1 MVVVGN
7 VTVESIADWVPE
19 PGGVVSWRPSPA
31 ALAEA
36 REAPMDP
43 VPASYIQAL
52 HLRNFCAYA
61 ARGLRMSRLLITA
74 WNIPGQCDIRD
85 MTYVINAHIRRHNTY
100 HSWFELPDGEQ
111 VLRRTI
117 REPARIALLPT
128 KHGEMTS
135 AECQIQAAATPDP
148 TQWDCF
154 RFMIIQRADHF
165 TFCLSVDHVYIDAM
179 LMGVLF
185 AEIHTMYA
193 ALAGSKPPIR
203 LGEAGSYHDYCARQ
217 HQFTSALTLDSPQ
230 VRAWIEFAEHNA
242 GSLPDC
248 QLPLGDVSA
257 PSMIMSQQL
266 LDAQQ
271 TAAFESACVA
281 AGVRFCGG
289 VFACAALAEYEL
301 IGAETYYGIVPVD
314 TRVGA
319 TDFITTGWFIGFV
332 PISVSV
338 DPASF
343 AYTARSAQASFDS
356 GRQLAQVPF
365 DRVLELAPWLRTP
378 QQGSPLLF
386 HLDAGVPPFSAV
398 TNSHLEGLGA
408 RVWYDGGT
416 ATQLD
421 IRVNRFEKETHVMV
435 LLPNNPVA
443 RESVTRYME
452 TLKSVYVSVA
462 ESRGQ
467 AMALSRITRK

>member
-19 PGGVVSWRPSPA
+19 PGRVVSWSPSPA

-36 REAPMDP
+36 RDAPIDP
-43 VPASYIQAL
+43 VPASYIQTL
-52 HLRNFCAYA
+52 HLRNSCAYA

-85 MTYVINAHIRRHNTY
+85 MTYVINAHIRRHDTY
-100 HSWFELPDGEQ
+100 HSWFELSDGER
-111 VLRRTI
+111 VVRRTI
-117 REPARIALLPT
+117 REPGRIALLPNR
-128 KHGEMTS
+128 HGEMTS
-135 AECQIQAAATPDP
+135 AQCQEQAAATPNP

-165 TFCLSVDHVYIDAM
+165 TFCLSVDHIYIDAM

-193 ALAGSKPPIR
+193 ALAGSKPPLR
-203 LGEAGSYHDYCARQ
+203 LGEAGSYRDYCVRQ
-217 HQFTSALTLDSPQ
+217 HQFTSALTLDSPP
-230 VRAWIEFAEHNA
+230 VRAWIDFAERNG

-271 TAAFESACVA
+271 TAAFETACTA
-281 AGVRFCGG
+281 AGVRFSGG
-289 VFACAALAEYEL
+289 VFACAARAEFEL
-301 IGAETYYGIVPVD
+301 TGTETYCAIVPID
-314 TRVGA
+314 TRVA
-319 TDFITTGWFIGFV
+319 PVDFITTGWFIGFV
-332 PISVSV
+332 PIVVPV

-343 AYTARSAQASFDS
+343 ASTARGAQASFDS
-356 GRQLAQVPF
+356 NRDLAQVPF
-365 DRVLELAPWLRTP
+365 DRVRELAPWLEAP
-378 QQGSPLLF
+378 KHGSPLLF

-443 RESVTRYME
+443 RESVARYMD
-452 TLKSVYVSVA
+452 TLKSVYHKVA
-462 ESRGQ
+462 ESRD
-467 AMALSRITRK
+467 ALRI